1 MYSSFLFLSRAIII
15 EKETQVKE
23 VSFVENLNFVD
34 ISLRLF
40 FSFKIKII
48 IDNSCGNN
56 SSSFPLYRVETR
68 NTFREKIPFVLL
80 ASAWPLW
87 RQFLNIKKHLSNCL
101 IFEQTNDLDRE
112 RGGESWRGSL
122 LEMQRGR
129 RGWELG
135 FVPSYPRSLSRW

>member
-15 EKETQVKE
+15 EKDTQVKE

-80 ASAWPLW
+80 ASA
-87 RQFLNIKKHLSNCL
+87 
-101 IFEQTNDLDRE
+101 
-112 RGGESWRGSL
+112 
-122 LEMQRGR
+122 
-129 RGWELG
+129 
-135 FVPSYPRSLSRW
+135 